1 MRKLTTLVL
10 VSSAMVMPLSG
21 HSMELSDLKPDGVT
35 VTYGEYIPRKADISN
50 TRLSLR
56 WNWNQ
61 DFLESSGWKLG
72 GYFDLGYSRWRSHLS
87 EEDQPSPH
95 GADKAWAA
103 SFTPVFR
110 LEPESSSALVPFFD
124 VGVGVSYQSEKDL
137 EKKLKSPINMGGH
150 TQFEI
155 RTVAGVRFGQQKQF
169 ELSYGWFHYSN
180 ANLHPQNE
188 GLDFQLLSL
197 GWNW

>member
-1 MRKLTTLVL
+1 MKKLTGFVF
-10 VSSAMVMPLSG
+10 ALSIAFMSLTG
-21 HSMELSDLKPDGVT
+21 QAMELSDLKPDGIT
-35 VTYGEYIPRKADISN
+35 VTHGKYIPSKADIST

-56 WNWNQ
+56 WNWNRNL
-61 DFLESSGWKLG
+61 LESSSWKLG

-87 EEDQPSPH
+87 EKDQPSPN

-110 LEPESSSALVPFFD
+110 LEPESSAMLVPFLD

-155 RTVAGVRFGQQKQF
+155 RTVVGARFGDQKQF
-169 ELSYGWFHYSN
+169 EFSYGWFHYSN
-180 ANLHPQNE
+180 ANIHSQNE
-188 GLDFQLLSL
+188 GLDFQLLSF